1 MKKLS
6 RLGELWWQG
15 MTLEHVSQKAIV
27 RPYLVFLFAAIL
39 FELFLAVLV
48 IFACFIFYTNHYWPS
63 APFYIASAVLA
74 LLAGITISSFFAIL
88 QRKIKN
94 SANQ

>member
-15 MTLEHVSQKAIV
+15 MTLEHVSHKAIV
-27 RPYLVFLFAAIL
+27 MPYLAFLFVTL
-39 FELFLAVLV
+39 VFELFLAVLL

-63 APFYIASAVLA
+63 APFYIGAAVLA
-74 LLAGITISSFFAIL
+74 LLMGITISSLFVIL
-88 QRKIKN
+88 QRKKWRK
-94 SANQ
+94 Q

>member
-15 MTLEHVSQKAIV
+15 MTLEHVSHKAVV
-27 RPYLVFLFAAIL
+27 RSYLAFLFVTIL

-63 APFYIASAVLA
+63 VPFYIASAVLA
-74 LLAGITISSFFAIL
+74 LLTGITISSFIAIL
-88 QRKIKN
+88 QRRNKKYR
-94 SANQ
+94 